1 LGAFGNK
8 TQGMTIMNSEGFLE
22 MADLIRKQIDDNNS
36 EKIKAI
42 GVYLVNQLFI

>member
-1 LGAFGNK
+1 
-8 TQGMTIMNSEGFLE
+8 MNFEGFQE

-42 GVYLVNQLFI
+42 GIYLVNQLFI

>member
-1 LGAFGNK
+1 MFLEK
-8 TQGMTIMNSEGFLE
+8 IQGITIMNSEGFLE
-22 MADLIRKQIDDNNS
+22 MTDLIRKQIDDNNS